1 MELMKEKKF
10 TIEKKI
16 TEENILKE
24 DPTELPQFRETME
37 KLTEY

>member
-10 TIEKKI
+10 TIEKKT

-24 DPTELPQFRETME
+24 DPTELP
-37 KLTEY
+37 